1 MRLKK
6 LCKLF
11 SLFIILYSALSFAE
25 PSKLTLRVYNPGNAS
40 LFPVSSTLILGNKEA
55 ILVDAQFQKNDAE
68 KLVTLIKKSG
78 KKLSIIYI
86 SHSDPD
92 YYFGLETLAKNFPEA
107 KILSTPQTAYL
118 INASKDQK
126 LALWASKLKE
136 RPSKLITPEVIKENY
151 LDLEGN
157 KIYIQGLKQDPDHTY
172 LWIPSIKTILG
183 GVLVSNGI
191 HVWLADS
198 QSEQSRQNWIKK
210 LEEMRSLSP
219 KNVIPGHFLM
229 KNQPPDFSSS
239 SLQFTQ
245 DYIQHFD
252 QFLHQS
258 PHSQTIIAAMK
269 KLYPGLAEEGNLQLS
284 AKVLSGEMPWKT
296 LSSFP
301 AIGKKMRVKFG
312 NNLFELNFKDNKNMS
327 FEGLSGQFKGDRD
340 NVQYTAI
347 EIRPQVYMVYWHEP
361 TSMTNVVHIEDFEH
375 KTVYTNIAA
384 KDGSFTHL
392 KGTLQL
398 LN

>member
-1 MRLKK
+1 MYLKK
-6 LCKLF
+6 MCKLF
-11 SLFIILYSALSFAE
+11 SLFILFYSVLSFAE
-25 PSKLTLRVYNPGNAS
+25 PSKLTLKVYNPGSTS
-40 LFPVSSTLILGNKEA
+40 LFPISSTLILGNKEA
-55 ILVDAQFQKNDAE
+55 ILVDAQFQRKDAE
-68 KLVTLIKKSG
+68 KLVTLIKQSG
-78 KKLSIIYI
+78 RKLKTIYI

-92 YYFGLETLAKNFPEA
+92 YYFGLETLAENFPDA
-107 KILSTPQTAYL
+107 QILSTPQTAYL
-118 INASKDQK
+118 INASKHDK
-126 LALWASKLKE
+126 LALWASKLKQK
-136 RPSKLITPEVIKENY
+136 PSKLITPSPVKENY

-157 KIYIQGLKQDPDHTY
+157 KIVIKGLNSDPDHTY
-172 LWIPSIKTILG
+172 LWIPSLRTILG
-183 GVLVSNGI
+183 GVLISSGL

-198 QSEQSRQNWIKK
+198 QTEQSRQNWIEK
-210 LEEMRSLSP
+210 LEKMRSLSP
-219 KNVIPGHFLM
+219 LKVIPGHFLT
-229 KNQPPDFSSS
+229 KNQPFDFSPS

-245 DYIQHFD
+245 DYIQHFA

-269 KLYPGLAEEGNLQLS
+269 KLYPDLADESSLQLS
-284 AKVLSGEMPWKT
+284 AKVLTGEIPWNT

-301 AIGKKMRVKFG
+301 AIGKKMQVKFG
-312 NNLFELNFKDNKNMS
+312 NNIFELNFKDNQYMS

-361 TSMTNVVHIEDFEH
+361 ASVTNVVHIEDF
-375 KTVYTNIAA
+375 KNKLVYTNIAA
-384 KDGSFTHL
+384 KDGSFVHL

>member
-296 LSSFP
+296 LNSFP
-301 AIGKKMRVKFG
+301 AIGKKMQVKFG
-312 NNLFELNFKDNKNMS
+312 DNVFELNFKDNKNMS
-327 FEGLSGQFKGDRD
+327 FEGLSGQFKGTRD
-340 NVQYTAI
+340 KVQFTAI

-361 TSMTNVVHIEDFEH
+361 STATNVVHVEDFDH
-375 KTVYTNIAA
+375 KIVYTNIAA
-384 KDGSFTHL
+384 NDGTFIHL

-398 LN
+398 LS

>member
-1 MRLKK
+1 MYLKK

-11 SLFIILYSALSFAE
+11 SLLIILYSTVSFAE
-25 PSKLTLRVYNPGNAS
+25 PSKLTLEVYNPGSAS

-68 KLVTLIKKSG
+68 KLAALIKKSG
-78 KKLSIIYI
+78 RKLKAIYI

-92 YYFGLETLAKNFPEA
+92 YYFGLETLAEIFPDA
-107 KILSTPQTAYL
+107 QILSTAQTAYL
-118 INASKDQK
+118 INANKEDK

-136 RPSKLITPEVIKENY
+136 KPSKLITPEAIKENY

-157 KIYIQGLKQDPDHTY
+157 KIYIQELNQDPDHTY

-191 HVWLADS
+191 HLWLADS
-198 QSEQSRQNWIKK
+198 QTEQSRQNWIKK
-210 LEEMRSLSP
+210 LEEMRRLSP
-219 KNVIPGHFLM
+219 IRVIPGHFLT
-229 KNQPPDFSSS
+229 KNQPPDFSPSA
-239 SLQFTQ
+239 LQFTQ
-245 DYIQHFD
+245 NYIQHFN

-258 PHSQTIIAAMK
+258 PHNQTIIAAMK
-269 KLYPGLAEEGNLQLS
+269 KLYPGLAEENSLQLS
-284 AKVLSGEMPWKT
+284 AKVLSGEIPWNT

-312 NNLFELNFKDNKNMS
+312 NTLFELNFKDNKNMS

-340 NVQYTAI
+340 TVQYTPI

-361 TSMTNVVHIEDFEH
+361 ASVTNVVHIEDFEH
-375 KTVYTNIAA
+375 KVVYTNIAA

>member
-1 MRLKK
+1 MYLKK

-11 SLFIILYSALSFAE
+11 SPLILLYSALSFAE
-25 PSKLTLRVYNPGNAS
+25 PSLLTLRVYNPGSAS

-68 KLVTLIKKSG
+68 KLVSLIKESG
-78 KKLSIIYI
+78 RKLKTIYI

-92 YYFGLETLAKNFPEA
+92 YYFGLETLAENFPGA
-107 KILSTPQTAYL
+107 QILSTPQTAYL
-118 INASKDQK
+118 INASKEDK

-136 RPSKLITPEVIKENY
+136 KPSKLITPTPIQENY

-157 KIYIQGLKQDPDHTY
+157 KIIIQGLKQDLDHTY
-172 LWIPSIKTILG
+172 LWIPSLKTILG
-183 GVLVSNGI
+183 GVLVASDL

-198 QSEQSRQNWIKK
+198 QTEQSRQYWIKT

-219 KNVIPGHFLM
+219 KSVIPGHFLT
-229 KNQPPDFSSS
+229 KNQPPDFSPS

-245 DYIQHFD
+245 DYIQHFN

-269 KLYPGLAEEGNLQLS
+269 KLYPGLADEASLQLS
-284 AKVLSGEMPWKT
+284 AKVLTGEIPWHT

-301 AIGKKMRVKFG
+301 AIGKKMRVQFG
-312 NNLFELNFKDNKNMS
+312 NNTFELNFKDNKNMS
-327 FEGLSGQFKGDRD
+327 FEGLSGQIKGDHD

-361 TSMTNVVHIEDFEH
+361 ASVTNVVHVEDF
-375 KTVYTNIAA
+375 KKKIVYTNIAA

>member
-1 MRLKK
+1 MYLKK
-6 LCKLF
+6 LCKIF
-11 SLFIILYSALSFAE
+11 SLLILLYSALSFAE
-25 PSKLTLRVYNPGNAS
+25 PSQLTLRVYNPGSAS

-55 ILVDAQFQKNDAE
+55 ILVDAQFQKKDAE
-68 KLVTLIKKSG
+68 KLVSLIKESG
-78 KKLSIIYI
+78 RKLKTIYI

-92 YYFGLETLAKNFPEA
+92 YYFGLETLAKNFPDA
-107 KILSTPQTAYL
+107 QILSTPQTAYL
-118 INASKDQK
+118 INASKEDK

-136 RPSKLITPEVIKENY
+136 KPSKLITPTPLQENY

-157 KIYIQGLKQDPDHTY
+157 KIIIEGLKQDPDHTY
-172 LWIPSIKTILG
+172 LWIPSLKTILG
-183 GVLVSNGI
+183 GVLVSNGL

-198 QSEQSRQNWIKK
+198 QTEQSRQDWIKT

-219 KNVIPGHFLM
+219 QSVIPGHFLT
-229 KNQPPDFSSS
+229 KNQPPDFSPS

-245 DYIQHFD
+245 DYIQHFN
-252 QFLHQS
+252 QFLLQS

-269 KLYPGLAEEGNLQLS
+269 KLYPGLADETSLQLS
-284 AKVLSGEMPWKT
+284 AKVLTGEIPWNT
-296 LSSFP
+296 LNSFP
-301 AIGKKMRVKFG
+301 AIGKKMRVRFD
-312 NNLFELNFKDNKNMS
+312 NNIFELNFKDNQNMS
-327 FEGLSGQFKGDRD
+327 FEGLSGQFKGDHD

-361 TSMTNVVHIEDFEH
+361 ASITNVVHVEDF
-375 KTVYTNIAA
+375 KNKLVYTNIAA
-384 KDGSFTHL
+384 KDGSFMHL

>member
-1 MRLKK
+1 MYLKK

-11 SLFIILYSALSFAE
+11 SLLIILYSTVSFAE
-25 PSKLTLRVYNPGNAS
+25 PSKLTLEVYNPGSAS

-68 KLVTLIKKSG
+68 KLVALIKKSG
-78 KKLSIIYI
+78 RKLKTIYI

-92 YYFGLETLAKNFPEA
+92 YYFGLETLAENFPGA
-107 KILSTPQTAYL
+107 QILSTAQTAYL
-118 INASKDQK
+118 INASKEDK

-136 RPSKLITPEVIKENY
+136 KPNKLITPEAIKENY

-157 KIYIQGLKQDPDHTY
+157 KIYIQGLKKDPDHTY

-198 QSEQSRQNWIKK
+198 QTEQSRQNWIKK
-210 LEEMRSLSP
+210 LEEMRHLSP
-219 KNVIPGHFLM
+219 IRVIPGHFLT
-229 KNQPPDFSSS
+229 KNQPPDFSPS

-245 DYIQHFD
+245 NYIQHFN

-269 KLYPGLAEEGNLQLS
+269 KLYPGLAEENSLQLS
-284 AKVLSGEMPWKT
+284 AKVLSGEIPWNT
-296 LSSFP
+296 LGSFP

-312 NNLFELNFKDNKNMS
+312 NILFELNFKDNKNMS

-347 EIRPQVYMVYWHEP
+347 EIRPRVYMVYWHEP
-361 TSMTNVVHIEDFEH
+361 ASVTNVVHIEDFEH
-375 KTVYTNIAA
+375 KIVYTNIAA

>member
-1 MRLKK
+1 MYLKK

-11 SLFIILYSALSFAE
+11 SFFILLYSALSVAE
-25 PSKLTLRVYNPGNAS
+25 PSKLTLSVYNPGSAS

-68 KLVTLIKKSG
+68 KLVSLIKNSG
-78 KKLSIIYI
+78 RKLKAIYI

-92 YYFGLETLAKNFPEA
+92 YYFGLDTLAENFPDA
-107 KILSTPQTAYL
+107 QILSTPQTAYL
-118 INASKDQK
+118 INASKDDK

-136 RPSKLITPEVIKENY
+136 KPSKLITPTPIQEDY
-151 LDLEGN
+151 LELEGN
-157 KIYIQGLKQDPDHTY
+157 KIIIQGLKQDPDHTY
-172 LWIPSIKTILG
+172 LWIPSLKTILG
-183 GVLVSNGI
+183 GVLVSSGL

-198 QSEQSRQNWIKK
+198 QTEQSRQAWIKK

-219 KNVIPGHFLM
+219 RSVIPGHFLT
-229 KNQPPDFSSS
+229 KNQPPNFSPS

-245 DYIQHFD
+245 DYIQHFN
-252 QFLHQS
+252 QLLHQS
-258 PHSQTIIAAMK
+258 PHSQMIVAGMK
-269 KLYPGLAEEGNLQLS
+269 KLYPNLADEASLQLS
-284 AKVLSGEMPWKT
+284 AKVLTGEMPWNT
-296 LSSFP
+296 LHSFP
-301 AIGKKMRVKFG
+301 GIGKKMRVKFG
-312 NNLFELNFKDNKNMS
+312 NTAFELNFKDNKNMS
-327 FEGLSGQFKGDRD
+327 FLGLSGAFKGERD

-361 TSMTNVVHIEDFEH
+361 ASVTNVVHVEDFEH
-375 KTVYTNIAA
+375 KLVYTNIAA